1 MNRLFR
7 AKIRIS
13 ILFFM
18 LICLLFIY
26 ADEVIAQQAI
36 PLPKIELG
44 VTTSTKRSD
53 VSTSLQVLALLTI
66 LSLAPSLLIM
76 VTSFTRIII
85 VLSFVRR
92 ALATQQ
98 LPSNQI
104 MIGIALMMTFFI
116 MSPVFTKSYNEGV
129 NPYLDN
135 KMDAK
140 EAVTKTVEPFRLFM
154 LKQTREKDLALFV
167 KMSKDI
173 KPKNYNDIPIHVVIP
188 AFLLSEMKLAFEMGV
203 IIFLPFLVIDM
214 VVASTLMS
222 MGMIMLPP
230 VMISLPFKILIFVL
244 VDGWHLIVRSLL
256 LSFK

>member
-1 MNRLFR
+1 MTCVVERYQKLVLVLLLSVNFFLF
-7 AKIRIS
+7 AES
-13 ILFFM
+13 L
-18 LICLLFIY
+18 Y
-26 ADEVIAQQAI
+26 AQTNI
-36 PLPKIELG
+36 PLPKIEIG
-44 VTTSTKRSD
+44 VTRATKRSD

-76 VTSFTRIII
+76 VTSFTRIVV

-104 MIGIALMMTFFI
+104 LIGVALMMTFFI
-116 MSPVFTKSYNEGV
+116 MSPVFQKSYNDGLK
-129 NPYLDN
+129 PYFDN
-135 KMDAK
+135 KMGVE
-140 EAVTKTVEPFRLFM
+140 EAIKRSVEPFRIFM

-167 KMSKDI
+167 KMAKNV
-173 KPKNYNDIPIHVVIP
+173 KPKTYNDIPIHVVIP
-188 AFLLSEMKLAFEMGV
+188 AFILSELKLSFEMGIV
-203 IIFLPFLVIDM
+203 IFLPFLIVDM

-244 VDGWHLIVRSLL
+244 VDGWYLIVRSLL
-256 LSFK
+256 VSFN